1 MCFILKMVY
10 KERFEFQMN
19 LCFYFYLDLNII
31 SRHHRDTIDNLLEQ
45 LKLTLTNGIS
55 RKQADQWRRRWFRLY
70 TYHGQL

>member
-1 MCFILKMVY
+1 MHPSLGPLS
-10 KERFEFQMN
+10 E
-19 LCFYFYLDLNII
+19 
-31 SRHHRDTIDNLLEQ
+31 IDRWTRKQRLINNLLEQ

>member
-1 MCFILKMVY
+1 MF
-10 KERFEFQMN
+10 F
-19 LCFYFYLDLNII
+19 FYLDLNII